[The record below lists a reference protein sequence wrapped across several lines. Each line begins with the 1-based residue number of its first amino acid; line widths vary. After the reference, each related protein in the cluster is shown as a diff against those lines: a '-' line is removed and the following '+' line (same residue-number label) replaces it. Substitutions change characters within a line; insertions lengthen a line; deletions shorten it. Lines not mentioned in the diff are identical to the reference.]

1 MGNHK
6 KRDMRFIK
14 ELKEG
19 DMISS
24 IYLCKDKRT
33 LQTKAGKNYY
43 SMQLHDKTG
52 YVDGKVWDLSSGIE
66 HFESMDYIQVD
77 AQVTS
82 FQGALQLNIRRVR
95 KAAEGEYNPF
105 DYMPCSKKNMNEMY
119 DELVS
124 MIHTVKEEHLLKL
137 LQMVF
142 TEDESFI
149 KAFKIHSAAKTMH
162 HNFAGGLLEHSL
174 SVAKLCDFYAK
185 QYPIINRDLLITAAL
200 CHDIGKM
207 QELSEFPENDY
218 TDEGQL
224 IGHIVMGTIMLDEKI
239 KQIEGFPKKLATE
252 LKHCILSHHG
262 ELEFGSPKKP
272 ALLEAVALSFA
283 DNTDAKIEGFI
294 ELLDGNS
301 GQDNE
306 WLGYNRMFESNLR
319 ATSK

>member
-1 MGNHK
+1 
-6 KRDMRFIK
+6 MRFIT
-14 ELKEG
+14 EFREG

-52 YVDGKVWDLSSGIE
+52 SIDAKVWDLSSGID
-66 HFESMDYIQVD
+66 HFESMDYIYVD

-82 FQGALQLNIRRVR
+82 FQGALQLNVRRVR
-95 KAAEGEYNPF
+95 RAQEGEYAPT
-105 DYMPCSKKNMNEMY
+105 DYMPCSKKNLNEMY
-119 DELVS
+119 DEMVTL
-124 MIHTVKEEHLLKL
+124 IHTVKEPHLLKL

-142 TEDESFI
+142 TEDENFI
-149 KAFKIHSAAKTMH
+149 KDFKIHSAAKTMH

-185 QYPIINRDLLITAAL
+185 AYPVINRDLLITAAL

-207 QELSEFPENDY
+207 NELSSFPENDY

-224 IGHIVMGTIMLDEKI
+224 IGHIVTGTIMLDEKI
-239 KQIEGFPKKLATE
+239 KQIEGFPVKLGNE

-272 ALLEAVALSFA
+272 ALIEAVALSFA
-283 DNTDAKIEGFI
+283 DNTDAKLEGFI
-294 ELLDGNS
+294 EVLDANHDKGE
-301 GQDNE
+301 E
-306 WLGYNRMFESNLR
+306 WLGYSRMFDGNVR
-319 ATSK
+319 ATSKQ

>member
-1 MGNHK
+1 
-6 KRDMRFIK
+6 MRFIQ

-24 IYLCKDKRT
+24 IYLCKDKKT

-52 YVDGKVWDLSSGIE
+52 SVDGKVWDLSNGIE

-82 FQGALQLNIRRVR
+82 FQGTLQLNIRRVR
-95 KAAEGEYNPF
+95 KASEGEYNPV
-105 DYMPCSKKNMNEMY
+105 DYMPCSKRNLDEMQE
-119 DELVS
+119 ELFS
-124 MIHTVKEEHLLKL
+124 IIHTVKEPHLLKL
-137 LQMVF
+137 LEMIF
-142 TEDESFI
+142 TEDAEFM
-149 KAFKIHSAAKTMH
+149 KAFRLHSAAKTMH

-174 SVAKLCDFYAK
+174 SVAKLCEFYAK
-185 QYPIINRDLLITAAL
+185 VYPIINRDLLVTAAL

-207 QELSEFPENDY
+207 NEISSFPENDY

-224 IGHIVMGTIMLDEKI
+224 IGHIVSGTIMLDEKI
-239 KQIEGFPKKLATE
+239 RQIDGFPVKLANE

-262 ELEFGSPKKP
+262 ELEYGSPKKP
-272 ALLEAVALSFA
+272 ALIEAVALAFA
-283 DNTDAKIEGFI
+283 DNTDAKLEGFI
-294 ELLDGNS
+294 ETLDNNRDKG
-301 GQDNE
+301 DD
-306 WLGYNRMFESNLR
+306 WFGYSRMFESNVR

>member
-1 MGNHK
+1 MRYVAEL
-6 KRDMRFIK
+6 RD
-14 ELKEG
+14 G

-52 YVDGKVWDLSSGIE
+52 SVDAKVWDLSNGID
-66 HFESMDYIQVD
+66 HFDSMDYIYVD

-82 FQGALQLNIRRVR
+82 FQGALQLNVRRVR
-95 KAAEGEYNPF
+95 RAQEGEYDPV
-105 DYMPCSKKNMNEMY
+105 DYMPCSKKDINQMY
-119 DELVS
+119 EELLS
-124 MIHTVKEEHLLKL
+124 TIHTVKQPHLLKL
-137 LQMVF
+137 LQMIF
-142 TEDESFI
+142 TEDADLI
-149 KAFKIHSAAKTMH
+149 KKFKMHSAAKTMH

-185 QYPIINRDLLITAAL
+185 AYPVINRDLLVTAAL

-207 QELSEFPENDY
+207 NEISAFPENDY

-224 IGHIVMGTIMLDEKI
+224 IGHIVTGTIMLDEKI
-239 KQIEGFPKKLATE
+239 KTIEGFPEKLGNE

-272 ALLEAVALSFA
+272 ALIEAVALAFA
-283 DNTDAKIEGFI
+283 DNTDAKLEGFI
-294 ELLDGNS
+294 ELLDANHDKGE
-301 GQDNE
+301 E
-306 WLGYNRMFESNLR
+306 WLGFSRMFEGNVR
-319 ATSK
+319 ATSR

>member
-1 MGNHK
+1 
-6 KRDMRFIK
+6 MR
-14 ELKEG
+14 EG
-19 DMISS
+19 DMVSS
-24 IYLCKDKRT
+24 IYLCKDKRS

-52 YVDGKVWDLSSGIE
+52 SVDGKVWDLSSGIE

-82 FQGALQLNIRRVR
+82 FQGTLQLNIRRVR
-95 KAAEGEYNPF
+95 KAEEGEYAPI
-105 DYMPCSKKNMNEMY
+105 DYMPCSKRNMDEMY
-119 DELVS
+119 EELVT
-124 MIHTVKEEHLLKL
+124 MIHTVKEPHLLQL

-142 TEDESFI
+142 TEDADFI
-149 KAFKIHSAAKTMH
+149 KVFKLHSAAKTMH

-174 SVAKLCDFYAK
+174 SVAKLSDFYAK
-185 QYPIINRDLLITAAL
+185 NYPIINRDLLITAAL

-207 QELSEFPENDY
+207 NEISSFPENDY

-224 IGHIVMGTIMLDEKI
+224 IGHIVAGTIMLDENMK
-239 KQIEGFPKKLATE
+239 KIEGFPVKLANE

-272 ALLEAVALSFA
+272 ALLEAVALAFA
-283 DNTDAKIEGFI
+283 DNTDAKLEGFI
-294 ELLDGNS
+294 ELLDDGLEK
-301 GQDNE
+301 GEE
-306 WLGYNRMFESNLR
+306 WLGYSRMFETNVR

>member
-1 MGNHK
+1 
-6 KRDMRFIK
+6 MRYIK
-14 ELKEG
+14 ELREG

-52 YVDGKVWDLSSGIE
+52 SVDGKVWDLSNGIG

-77 AQVTS
+77 AQVVS

-95 KAAEGEYNPF
+95 KAEEGEYDPV
-105 DYMPCSKKNMNEMY
+105 DYMPCSKRNIEEMY
-119 DELVS
+119 NELLE
-124 MIHTVKEEHLLKL
+124 MIATVRDEHLHKL
-137 LQMVF
+137 LEMVF
-142 TEDESFI
+142 TEDADFI

-174 SVAKLCDFYAK
+174 SVARLCEFYVK
-185 QYPIINRDLLITAAL
+185 RYPVLNHDLLITAAL

-207 QELSEFPENDY
+207 SEISSFPENDY

-224 IGHIVMGTIMLDEKI
+224 IGHIVTGTIMLDEKI
-239 KQIEGFPKKLATE
+239 RQIDGFPVKLANE

-262 ELEFGSPKKP
+262 ELEYGSPKKP
-272 ALLEAVALSFA
+272 ALIEAVALAFA
-283 DNTDAKIEGFI
+283 DNTDAKLEGFI
-294 ELLDGNS
+294 ELLDSGNNN
-301 GQDNE
+301 GNGE
-306 WLGYNRMFESNLR
+306 WLGFSRMFETNVR
-319 ATSK
+319 PTSR

>member
-1 MGNHK
+1 
-6 KRDMRFIK
+6 MRFIK
-14 ELKEG
+14 ELREG

-52 YVDGKVWDLSSGIE
+52 SVDGKVWDLSNGIE

-82 FQGALQLNIRRVR
+82 FQGTLQLNIRRVR
-95 KAAEGEYNPF
+95 KAVEGEYDPT
-105 DYMPCSKKNMNEMY
+105 DYMPCSKRNLDEMY
-119 DELVS
+119 DELVN
-124 MIHTVKEEHLLKL
+124 MIHTVKEPHLLKL

-142 TEDESFI
+142 TEDENFI
-149 KAFKIHSAAKTMH
+149 KDFKIHSAAKTMH

-174 SVAKLCDFYAK
+174 SVAKLCDFFAK
-185 QYPIINRDLLITAAL
+185 QYPAIHRDLLVTAAL

-207 QELSEFPENDY
+207 TELSAFPENDY

-224 IGHIVMGTIMLDEKI
+224 IGHIVQGVIVLDAKI
-239 KQIEGFPKKLATE
+239 QQIEGFPVKLANE

-262 ELEFGSPKKP
+262 ELEYGSPKKP
-272 ALLEAVALSFA
+272 ALIEAVALSFA
-283 DNTDAKIEGFI
+283 DNTDAKLEGFV
-294 ELLDGNS
+294 EMLDANNDKGT
-301 GQDNE
+301 E
-306 WLGYNRMFESNLR
+306 WLGFSRMFESNVR
-319 ATSK
+319 ATSGE